1 MDLKKIK
8 SIINMV
14 EDAKISALA
23 LEQDGFK
30 IEIKKEFIPAH
41 QSFSIQQPTMHYQQA
56 PLQEQ
61 PVVKVEPV
69 EPVQDK
75 NVVVIKSPM
84 VGTFYTSSNP
94 ETPAYV
100 KVGDSVKE
108 GQVVC
113 IIEAMKIFNEIE
125 SEFSGIIEKVC
136 VENSTPVEYGQEL
149 FLIRKV

>member
-1 MDLKKIK
+1 
-8 SIINMV
+8 
-14 EDAKISALA
+14 
-23 LEQDGFK
+23 
-30 IEIKKEFIPAH
+30 
-41 QSFSIQQPTMHYQQA
+41 
-56 PLQEQ
+56 
-61 PVVKVEPV
+61 
-69 EPVQDK
+69 
-75 NVVVIKSPM
+75 M